1 LTRYSVLLLTVLALV
16 SLGLELATRRT
27 LSHVSEVGQRLNS
40 EQASAEEIRQ
50 SGEGPVPVLIVG
62 NSLLGSG
69 VDPQLLD
76 NRLRP
81 EHHLVR
87 FVVEDTN
94 YLDWYYGLNRLFRE
108 GARPKTVL
116 LMLSPRQL
124 AATTVRGDIFGR
136 VLLDPRDVLQVK
148 HDSASDNTTTGG
160 FLFAT
165 VSEFY
170 GFRSEIRKWFLLRLL
185 PDFPDLT
192 ARLRPVAL
200 PLPADDELESRI
212 QPRLERMARLCA
224 DYGAQLVLVLP
235 PDNDANDGSS
245 AVFQA
250 ARANNIPVVVPFG
263 PGELP
268 PTLYSD
274 GVHLN
279 AEGAA
284 VFTRVLGSSLR
295 NILQNPSAQMSTSS
309 QSTPVSQLLA
319 ADQPK

>member
-1 LTRYSVLLLTVLALV
+1 MTRYIVLLLTVLALV
-16 SLGLELATRRT
+16 GLGLELATRRT
-27 LSHVSEVGQRLNS
+27 LSRVSEVGQRLDS
-40 EQASAEEIRQ
+40 EQAAAEGIRQ
-50 SGEGPVPVLIVG
+50 SAEGPLPVLIVG

-69 VDPQLLD
+69 VDPRLLD
-76 NRLRP
+76 DRLRP

-116 LMLSPRQL
+116 LMLTPRQL

-160 FLFAT
+160 LLFAT

-185 PDFPDLT
+185 PDFPNLT
-192 ARLRPVAL
+192 AWLRPMAL
-200 PLPADDELESRI
+200 PLPAEEELESRI
-212 QPRLERMARLCA
+212 EPRLERMASLCA

-235 PDNDANDGSS
+235 PDNDTNDGSA
-245 AVFQA
+245 AVFHA
-250 ARANNIPVVVPFG
+250 ARANDIPVVVPFG
-263 PGELP
+263 PHELP

-279 AEGAA
+279 ADGAA
-284 VFTRVLGSSLR
+284 VFTRVLGASLR
-295 NILQNPSAQMSTSS
+295 SVLRTPSNQMSTSS
-309 QSTPVSQLLA
+309 QSTPVAPLLA

>member
-1 LTRYSVLLLTVLALV
+1 MTRYIVLLLTVLALV
-16 SLGLELATRRT
+16 GLGLELATRRT
-27 LSHVSEVGQRLNS
+27 LSQVSEVGQRLDS
-40 EQASAEEIRQ
+40 EQAAAEGIRQ
-50 SGEGPVPVLIVG
+50 SAEGPLPVLIVG

-69 VDPQLLD
+69 VDPRLLD
-76 NRLRP
+76 DRLRP

-116 LMLSPRQL
+116 LMLTPRQL

-136 VLLDPRDVLQVK
+136 VLLDPRDLLQVK

-160 FLFAT
+160 LLFAT

-185 PDFPDLT
+185 PDFPNLT
-192 ARLRPVAL
+192 ARLRPMAL
-200 PLPADDELESRI
+200 PLPADEELENRI
-212 QPRLERMARLCA
+212 QPRLERMASLCA

-235 PDNDANDGSS
+235 PDNDTNDGSA
-245 AVFQA
+245 AVFHA
-250 ARANNIPVVVPFG
+250 ARANDIPVVVPFG
-263 PGELP
+263 PRELP

-279 AEGAA
+279 ADGAA
-284 VFTRVLGSSLR
+284 VFTRVLGASLR
-295 NILQNPSAQMSTSS
+295 SVLRTPSNQMSTSS
-309 QSTPVSQLLA
+309 QSTPVAPLLA